1 MEAEKEKEDKA
12 GGQNVVSEGPILI
25 STTEV
30 KGDFVMGQL
39 RNTILEAIGKGQLT
53 NEAGTRVLIL
63 SGSHGDG
70 GTGHSGLTDIGK
82 LREVVFAKSSFENLK
97 HT

>member
-1 MEAEKEKEDKA
+1 MEKEKEKEDKA

-39 RNTILEAIGKGQLT
+39 RNNILEAIGKGQLT

-70 GTGHSGLTDIGK
+70 GTGYSGLTDIGR
-82 LREVVFAKSSFENLK
+82 LREFVFPRSR
-97 HT
+97 

>member
-1 MEAEKEKEDKA
+1 MEVGMQAD
-12 GGQNVVSEGPILI
+12 GQNVVSEGPILI

-39 RNTILEAIGKGQLT
+39 RNQILEAIEKGQLT
-53 NEAGTRVLIL
+53 NQKGTRVLIL

-70 GTGHSGLTDIGK
+70 GTGHSGLTDIEK
-82 LREVVFAKSSFENLK
+82 LK
-97 HT
+97 

>member
-1 MEAEKEKEDKA
+1 MEVEKDKEKPA
-12 GGQNVVSEGPILI
+12 ARQNVVSEGPILI

-39 RNTILEAIGKGQLT
+39 RSRILEAIDKGQLT
-53 NEAGTRVLIL
+53 NERGTRVLIL

-70 GTGHSGLTDIGK
+70 GTGHSGLTDIEK
-82 LREVVFAKSSFENLK
+82 LRKAVFHRN
-97 HT
+97 TIG